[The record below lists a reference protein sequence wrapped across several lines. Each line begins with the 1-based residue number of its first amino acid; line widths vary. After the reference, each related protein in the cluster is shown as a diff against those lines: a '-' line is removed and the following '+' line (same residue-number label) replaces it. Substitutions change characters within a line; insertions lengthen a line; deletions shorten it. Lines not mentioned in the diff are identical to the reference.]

1 MKSKVLKI
9 FLAFVIYVIVF
20 SSLPFIRQK
29 EISDKFKKN
38 FDISKFYKRD
48 SSIAYAKILSSN
60 QDAMVEKLR
69 AIDNAKEKIELAN
82 YRFVLDESGKRLM
95 ATLMEAAKRG
105 VKIDI
110 ILDGNT
116 VFMNLGKNNYYLAL
130 ANYPNVSMKIYN
142 PINPLKPRS
151 LMGRMHDK
159 YMIIDDK
166 LICLG
171 GRNLENRFMRD
182 QGLITYDWDILAY
195 YKKRATD
202 DALADLSDYF
212 YDIFQNGK
220 RNKDINKA
228 LIFANN
234 KNEKEILS
242 ELEGIYLE
250 DKKANPGNYQ
260 ELAYENILTK
270 VDKISLIKNP
280 INIYSKEPTAFYQIS
295 KLLKNA
301 DKGVSIHTPYF
312 IGNKY
317 MYQNLED
324 ISTKTPTRLFTN
336 SPQTGVNL
344 VGVGDYL
351 FHEKKLRNMDIEI
364 LENSLP
370 YSYHG
375 KAFTVDDNISAV
387 GSFNRDMR
395 STYIDTELMLV
406 IHSNDFYKEVNKEL
420 KAYEDD
426 AIKLKKDGTRTDA
439 KGKMV
444 KGAEF
449 GKKFKARLMV
459 SFLYPFRFLF

>member
-1 MKSKVLKI
+1 MKSRVLKI
-9 FLAFVIYVIVF
+9 FLAFIIYVIVF
-20 SSLPFIRQK
+20 SSLPYIRQK
-29 EISDKFKKN
+29 EVSDKFKKN
-38 FDISKFYKRD
+38 FDISKFYKSD

-60 QDAMVEKLR
+60 KDAMVEKLR

-130 ANYPNVSMKIYN
+130 ANYPNVTMKIYN
-142 PINPLKPRS
+142 PMNPLKPRS

-159 YMIIDDK
+159 YMIIDDE

-171 GRNLENRFMRD
+171 GRNIENRFMRD
-182 QGLITYDWDILAY
+182 HGLITYDWDILAY
-195 YKKRATD
+195 YKKRASD
-202 DALADLSDYF
+202 DALTELNDYF
-212 YDIFQNGK
+212 YDIFQNDK

-250 DKKANPGNYQ
+250 DKKANPENYQ

-375 KAFTVDDNISAV
+375 KTFTVDENISAV
-387 GSFNRDMR
+387 GSFNWDMR
-395 STYIDTELMLV
+395 SAYIDTELMLV
-406 IHSNDFYKEVNKEL
+406 VYSEDFYKKVNKEF

-439 KGKMV
+439 KGKIV

-459 SFLYPFRFLF
+459 TFLYPFRFLF

>member
-1 MKSKVLKI
+1 M
-9 FLAFVIYVIVF
+9 
-20 SSLPFIRQK
+20 
-29 EISDKFKKN
+29 
-38 FDISKFYKRD
+38 
-48 SSIAYAKILSSN
+48 
-60 QDAMVEKLR
+60 
-69 AIDNAKEKIELAN
+69 
-82 YRFVLDESGKRLM
+82 
-95 ATLMEAAKRG
+95 
-105 VKIDI
+105 
-110 ILDGNT
+110 
-116 VFMNLGKNNYYLAL
+116 
-130 ANYPNVSMKIYN
+130 
-142 PINPLKPRS
+142 NPLKPRS

-182 QGLITYDWDILAY
+182 HGLITYDWDILAF
-195 YKKRATD
+195 YKKRASE

-324 ISTKTPTRLFTN
+324 ISTKTPTKLFTN

-351 FHEKKLRNMDIEI
+351 FHEKKLRNMGIEI

-375 KAFTVDDNISAV
+375 KAFTVDENISAV
-387 GSFNRDMR
+387 GSFNWDMR
-395 STYIDTELMLV
+395 SAYIDTELMLV
-406 IHSNDFYKEVNKEL
+406 VYSEDFYKKVNKEF

-439 KGKMV
+439 KGKIV

-459 SFLYPFRFLF
+459 TFLYPFRFLF

>member
-1 MKSKVLKI
+1 
-9 FLAFVIYVIVF
+9 
-20 SSLPFIRQK
+20 
-29 EISDKFKKN
+29 
-38 FDISKFYKRD
+38 
-48 SSIAYAKILSSN
+48 
-60 QDAMVEKLR
+60 MVEKLR

-95 ATLMEAAKRG
+95 ASLVEAAKRG

-130 ANYPNVSMKIYN
+130 ANYPNVTMKIYN
-142 PINPLKPRS
+142 PMNPLKPRS

-159 YMIIDDK
+159 YMIVDDE

-171 GRNLENRFMRD
+171 GRNIENRFMRD
-182 QGLITYDWDILAY
+182 HGLITYDWDILAY
-195 YKKRATD
+195 YKKRASD
-202 DALADLSDYF
+202 DALTELNDYF

-220 RNKDINKA
+220 RNKDINKV

-242 ELEGIYLE
+242 ELEGIYLD
-250 DKKANPGNYQ
+250 DKKVNPENYQ
-260 ELAYENILTK
+260 DLAYENILTK

-336 SPQTGVNL
+336 SP
-344 VGVGDYL
+344 
-351 FHEKKLRNMDIEI
+351 
-364 LENSLP
+364 
-370 YSYHG
+370 
-375 KAFTVDDNISAV
+375 
-387 GSFNRDMR
+387 
-395 STYIDTELMLV
+395 
-406 IHSNDFYKEVNKEL
+406 
-420 KAYEDD
+420 
-426 AIKLKKDGTRTDA
+426 
-439 KGKMV
+439 
-444 KGAEF
+444 
-449 GKKFKARLMV
+449 
-459 SFLYPFRFLF
+459 